1 MRVKRYVATDIQE
14 AMAKIKSEM
23 GNEAV
28 ILHTRYFKEGGILGL
43 FRKSFVE
50 VTAALETR
58 QPDILSKTQFPPKIP
73 ESPNFPG
80 QRLYPPAQ
88 PLPAQ
93 PVQAQAAYRIHPA
106 FPPPP
111 QPAPAETEKES
122 LPRVAQQMLERLRHQ
137 GLEEKLALKIIKA
150 SLQISNTEQGVS
162 KEQLAEAVFNNLHN
176 AIRNR
181 CKPLTFSKN
190 RRTAP
195 KVFAMVGPTGVG
207 KTTTIAKLAALYGLL
222 EKKKVAFVTVDTY
235 RIAAVEQLKTIADIM
250 NFPVTVVYSLNEL
263 EQYLMDLGDTDIVF
277 IDTAGRSHKNDLQ
290 IEELRN
296 YLEIARPDEIFLA
309 LSSAGKYE
317 DSLEIMNVYKE
328 LNITR
333 LIFTKLD
340 ETSYYGSIF
349 NIIYKSK
356 FPLTY
361 VTTGQCIPD
370 DIEPANPVKLVQM
383 LMKE

>member
-1 MRVKRYVATDIQE
+1 MRVKRYVAQDIQE

-23 GNEAV
+23 GSDAV

-43 FRKSFVE
+43 FKKSFVE

-58 QPDILSKTQFPPKIP
+58 QPDILAANFPPVPEPVSIP
-73 ESPNFPG
+73 APRAHPQARQLSA
-80 QRLYPPAQ
+80 RPA
-88 PLPAQ
+88 
-93 PVQAQAAYRIHPA
+93 PVQAYRQAQPEAVQ
-106 FPPPP
+106 
-111 QPAPAETEKES
+111 QPAGPPDAEKD
-122 LPRVAQQMLERLRHQ
+122 LPRVAQQMLERLKRQ
-137 GLEEKLALKIIKA
+137 GLEDKFALKIIRSAWQTA
-150 SLQISNTEQGVS
+150 SSEYGVS
-162 KEQLAEAVFNNLHN
+162 KEQLAEAVFNNLNN
-176 AIRNR
+176 AVRNK
-181 CKPLTFSKN
+181 CKPLTFPKN

-195 KVFAMVGPTGVG
+195 KVFAIVGPTGVG
-207 KTTTIAKLAALYGLL
+207 KTTTIAKLAAMYGLM

-290 IEELRN
+290 IEELKN
-296 YLEIARPDEIFLA
+296 YLEIARPDEVFLA

-317 DSLEIMNVYKE
+317 DSLEILNVYKE

-340 ETSYYGSIF
+340 ETSFYGSIF
-349 NIIYKSK
+349 NILYKTK

-361 VTTGQCIPD
+361 LTTGQNIPD
-370 DIEPANPVKLVQM
+370 DIETANPLKLVQM